1 MQSIASGLHGIDHL
15 FLRASYN
22 HVATKTD
29 SRGKVHYTR
38 DDFRRV
44 TGIHYDD
51 ATEPRFTYDYGANGQ
66 VAYVRDNELN
76 RTVWTEYDT
85 SERPTR
91 THILESA
98 SSSSIGTPK
107 YVNTVRYDAY
117 GNVDSYKE
125 TVNNSANF
133 ETTYIHDVENRPTQ
147 LRYYHYDMTDAIGN
161 LTSYVSWTY
170 TWEQGRRLIKQ
181 IQDSKTV
188 EYTYDASGLRIR
200 KKYNS
205 TISDYTW
212 VGGKLVH
219 LKAGS
224 QDMHFFYD
232 AEGMPAMVLYNQT
245 PYWYVRNLQGDII
258 ALVDTSGTTVVE
270 YKYDPWGKKESVTGT
285 LASSVGWYNPFRY
298 RGYIFDEETLM
309 YYLKDRYYY
318 PELRRFISAD
328 TCEFKGYESVFH
340 NLYTYCINTPTGF
353 VDRNGRECVPNYYLS
368 QYFIM
373 QAYDYRS
380 CIVDAMATHGYN
392 ETKLNAM
399 GDMEIYDHLV
409 EEVAN
414 TMTYNVEKQ
423 HMAIPNNTDWMVLL
437 QKIVTHSSAYYKS
450 GRYYARD
457 IANACLRR
465 YETETG
471 SKYSILADKIALEIR
486 LHYNMY
492 KVLLSL
498 GIDELHT
505 RITDVSP
512 AEGNVFQKVIDLLYS
527 FNVK

>member
-1 MQSIASGLHGIDHL
+1 M
-15 FLRASYN
+15 
-22 HVATKTD
+22 
-29 SRGKVHYTR
+29 
-38 DDFRRV
+38 
-44 TGIHYDD
+44 
-51 ATEPRFTYDYGANGQ
+51 
-66 VAYVRDNELN
+66 
-76 RTVWTEYDT
+76 
-85 SERPTR
+85 
-91 THILESA
+91 
-98 SSSSIGTPK
+98 
-107 YVNTVRYDAY
+107 
-117 GNVDSYKE
+117 
-125 TVNNSANF
+125 
-133 ETTYIHDVENRPTQ
+133 
-147 LRYYHYDMTDAIGN
+147 
-161 LTSYVSWTY
+161 
-170 TWEQGRRLIKQ
+170 
-181 IQDSKTV
+181 
-188 EYTYDASGLRIR
+188 
-200 KKYNS
+200 
-205 TISDYTW
+205 
-212 VGGKLVH
+212 
-219 LKAGS
+219 
-224 QDMHFFYD
+224 
-232 AEGMPAMVLYNQT
+232 
-245 PYWYVRNLQGDII
+245 
-258 ALVDTSGTTVVE
+258 VE

-285 LASSVGWYNPFRY
+285 LAASVGRYNPFRY
-298 RGYIFDEETLM
+298 RGYIFDEETQM

-392 ETKLNAM
+392 ETELNAM

-471 SKYSILADKIALEIR
+471 SKYSIPADKIALEIR
-486 LHYNMY
+486 LHYNVY

-512 AEGNVFQKVIDLLYS
+512 AEGNVFQKAIDLLYS